1 MTDNDKEF
9 PIDQTEACGEGVQV
23 DDDVRLKH
31 ELRLHMNKLVA
42 IVSAC
47 DSDDSL
53 LEDED
58 NLLEELEGE
67 GSDCGNTD
75 QQWAY
80 PEDYYDQYA
89 EIPKQGDYDHSEEAS

>member
-1 MTDNDKEF
+1 MSDKDTEF
-9 PIDQTEACGEGVQV
+9 PIDHCEGVQV
-23 DDDVRLKH
+23 DDDTRLIH
-31 ELRLHMNKLVA
+31 ELRLQMNKLVA
-42 IVSAC
+42 ILSAG

-58 NLLEELEGE
+58 IDQPEDGN
-67 GSDCGNTD
+67 SDCGNTE

-80 PEDYYDQYA
+80 PEDYYDQYD